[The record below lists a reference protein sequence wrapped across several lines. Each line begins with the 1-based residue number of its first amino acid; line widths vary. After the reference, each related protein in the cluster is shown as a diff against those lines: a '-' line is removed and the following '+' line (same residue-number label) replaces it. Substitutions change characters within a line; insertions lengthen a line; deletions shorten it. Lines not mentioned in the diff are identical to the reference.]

1 MENSNLNK
9 GPIKDHL
16 IRLAVPASIGF
27 FFNTLFNVVDTYYA
41 GKISTDA
48 LAGMTVSS
56 PIFFI
61 VIALSSGI
69 GAGVNALSS
78 IALGKNNHKRYHAL
92 ALNGLFLTGI
102 MSLILMVL
110 SPILSKYLFILSGA
124 EGEAMR
130 LGMRYVQTIF
140 FGTALFI
147 FNYLLNGM
155 LTSQG
160 NTKAYRNFLIGG
172 FFLNLILD
180 PLFIFG
186 WLGLPKLDTMGIA
199 IATLIVQGLG
209 TIYLSYKV
217 YVSEVFDIK
226 VFKSCH
232 LNKSVMFDLLKQGI
246 PSSLNMAT
254 VAIGVFVINFY
265 VLRYGDEA
273 TIAGYGAGVRVEQ
286 LVLMPAMGF
295 NVAVLSMTGQA
306 FGAEIKNRILAIHKK
321 AIIITSS
328 IMIVGAILIYPFAN
342 NLVAL
347 FNSKEDVV
355 TAGTSYLRIEVFA
368 FVTYVLLSVSVASL
382 QGIKRPNYAIYIG
395 LYRQIIMPM
404 IVFYLLGGVLDLG
417 VKGVFWGIVVINW
430 SSVLITWWYHRCTM
444 NRLEF

>member
-1 MENSNLNK
+1 MENSNLTK
-9 GPIKDHL
+9 GPIKEQL
-16 IRLAVPASIGF
+16 TRLAIPASIGF

-48 LAGMTVSS
+48 LAGMTISF

-78 IALGKNNHKRYHAL
+78 IALGKNNNKLYHAL
-92 ALNGLFLTGI
+92 AINGAFLAGI
-102 MSLILMVL
+102 MSLILMVF
-110 SPILSKYLFILSGA
+110 SPILSKYLFVLSGA

-130 LGMRYVQTIF
+130 LGVRYVQTIF
-140 FGTALFI
+140 LGTSLFI
-147 FNYLLNGM
+147 FNYLLNGL

-180 PLFIFG
+180 PLFIYG
-186 WLGLPKLDTMGIA
+186 WFGLPELDTMGVA

-209 TIYLSYKV
+209 TIYLIYKV
-217 YVSEVFDIK
+217 YVSEVFNLK
-226 VFKSCH
+226 LFKSCH
-232 LNKSVMFDLLKQGI
+232 INKEVMWDILKQGI

-265 VLRYGDEA
+265 ILRYGDEA
-273 TIAGYGAGVRVEQ
+273 TIAGYGAAVRVEQ
-286 LVLMPAMGF
+286 LVLLPAMGF
-295 NVAVLSMTGQA
+295 NIAVLSMTGQA
-306 FGAEIKNRILAIHKK
+306 FGAEMKERILSIHKK
-321 AIIITSS
+321 AIIITSI
-328 IMIVGAILIYPFAN
+328 IMIVGAFLVYPFAN

-355 TAGTSYLRIEVFA
+355 KAGTSYLRIEVFA
-368 FVTYVLLSVSVASL
+368 FVTYVILSVSVASL

-395 LYRQIIMPM
+395 LYRQIVMPM
-404 IVFYLLGGVLDLG
+404 IVFYLLGGVLGLG
-417 VKGVFWGIVVINW
+417 VQGVFWGIVVINW
-430 SSVLITWWYHRCTM
+430 SSVVVTWWYHQRTM
-444 NRLEF
+444 NQIEF